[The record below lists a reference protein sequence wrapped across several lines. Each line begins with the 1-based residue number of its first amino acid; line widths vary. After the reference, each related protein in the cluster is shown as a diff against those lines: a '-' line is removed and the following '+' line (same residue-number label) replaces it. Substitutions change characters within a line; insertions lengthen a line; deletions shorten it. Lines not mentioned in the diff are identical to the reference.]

1 MERTLLLDL
10 FFNLVLLA
18 SVILENWL
26 GVRFV
31 DKLVFE
37 GDRVLSRRQKGWIWA
52 AVGMASLLEFANKE
66 MGIYV
71 SIGMLGIQL
80 FFIEVSILTVR
91 RKKFISIT
99 CVLVIFFSIIQ
110 TIELLIVIVIS
121 TKVFNNSNML
131 ALYEN
136 DSAYLRS
143 SILLAVRFV
152 VWVIYHI
159 MKIREVR
166 INHLILLGGASIL
179 SYLDM
184 YYLYMHAY
192 FDEKVIQIGTF
203 TLAIGILSLIVIGLL
218 IGSLYYLQKEKSMEI
233 EKKDSALESNYIRFY
248 NVYSENEYLAHD
260 MKNHLNILE
269 NYMSHKEYEK
279 AYDYMAKLREPV
291 LQIEQYVHS
300 GNRVIDMVINDKLSV
315 IQRENIKVNLETNTI
330 GQVGIS
336 EKDLCAVLSNL
347 LDNAIEACKKCVNQ
361 EAWIDI
367 TLKKVTH
374 GLIFKISN
382 SMYEEVIVREGRYL
396 TTKEDKDKHGVGLES
411 VNYILK
417 KYNANIKIEDANN
430 VFTASIVFFL

>member
-1 MERTLLLDL
+1 MLDL

-26 GVRFV
+26 SVRFV

-80 FFIEVSILTVR
+80 FFIEVSILAVR

-121 TKVFNNSNML
+121 TKVFNNYNML

-136 DSAYLRS
+136 DLAYLRS

-184 YYLYMHAY
+184 FYLYMHAY

-203 TLAIGILSLIVIGLL
+203 TLAIAILCLIVVGLL
-218 IGSLYYLQKEKSMEI
+218 VGSLYYLQKEKNVEI
-233 EKKDSALESNYIRFY
+233 EQRDIALANNYTRFY
-248 NVYSENEYLAHD
+248 NLYGEIKYISHD

-269 NYMSHKEYEK
+269 DYMRHMEYQK
-279 AYDYMAKLREPV
+279 AYDYMTKLREPV

-300 GNRVIDMVINDKLSV
+300 GNRVIDTVLNDKFVLA
-315 IQRENIKVNLETNTI
+315 QRNNIKINQEIDNI
-330 GQVGIS
+330 GEVGVS
-336 EKDLCAVLSNL
+336 DKDLCIILSNL
-347 LDNAIEACKKCVNQ
+347 LDNAIEACLRCKNQ
-361 EAWIDI
+361 EMWIDI
-367 TLKKVTH
+367 TLRKLTY

-382 SMYEEVIVREGRYL
+382 SKYGNLIITENGKYL
-396 TTKEDKDKHGVGLES
+396 TTKDDKKIHGIGLES
-411 VNYILK
+411 VKYILK
-417 KYNANIKIEDANN
+417 KYDGNMKIESNDRTFC
-430 VFTASIVFFL
+430 VSIVIFL